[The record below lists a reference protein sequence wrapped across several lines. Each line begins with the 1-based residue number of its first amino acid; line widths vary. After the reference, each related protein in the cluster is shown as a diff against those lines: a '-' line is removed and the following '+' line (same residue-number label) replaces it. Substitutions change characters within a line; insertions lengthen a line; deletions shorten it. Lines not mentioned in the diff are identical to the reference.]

1 MRVTLDTLKNFNLY
15 ENLPEKVKNLNYG
28 EFLVLYYDV
37 DEENLKLKVFELK
50 TVVKINYTLYKG
62 IRQKYQE
69 YQSAVKVGFFS
80 NTFETRDGLF
90 YQFLR
95 TYNSAEDV
103 SKFYAYAV
111 EQDMSIA
118 TNIETNAI
126 TEIYN
131 SDDFRRSISYFCER
145 RLQSIMFVY
154 DMVNEAFQKN
164 LSINL
169 YGQKLKK
176 VVNLVKY
183 QGGIMPEIGGTFRF
197 MVIGEN
203 ANLTETQKLR
213 LAEAKSLLRSLN
225 PMELIYSKTG
235 WILGSKDGKWRTNIA
250 DNEASINYNSIVKY
264 NDMDLYIPK
273 NNTIEQVFPLLNE
286 PDKLYSLGYKGKLSD
301 VLHHP
306 NLYEYYPKLALMPVI
321 YFFGKNGGSNMFY
334 FANNNLGGFI
344 LINGNESSG
353 SSLSILLHE
362 TQHSIQ
368 RIENFATGG
377 NELFAKF
384 VISVGSSEVRK
395 IFASINKIGR
405 LFRDNMLDEQSRI
418 DLSYILKTTIFKTQ
432 QGKQLKAEIQKILS
446 NQITYERETPS
457 LVFYLVL
464 LISNEGDINS
474 SELVE
479 FLSSKMGNI
488 IYEIFENISESY
500 KKTKKFEEKAKF
512 EDGISEEDL
521 PSIMFK
527 AYENLYGELE
537 SRSVQSGRLVEV
549 QLKNYFFLEKW
560 DISPIETIT
569 VIDGVEEVVDLSDVV
584 AAIET
589 KNDEYVLHFQK
600 GQSSLPFIHELAHIV
615 YDALKELGYEQ
626 EIKKDF
632 DETNSVFTDVD
643 EYFVSRFLGYI
654 KERIESID
662 ILEDFRKDNK
672 ISASENINKILD
684 EFFANR
690 ESDEKMNYLKT
701 LLSLIDEQ

>member
-1 MRVTLDTLKNFNLY
+1 
-15 ENLPEKVKNLNYG
+15 
-28 EFLVLYYDV
+28 
-37 DEENLKLKVFELK
+37 
-50 TVVKINYTLYKG
+50 
-62 IRQKYQE
+62 
-69 YQSAVKVGFFS
+69 
-80 NTFETRDGLF
+80 
-90 YQFLR
+90 
-95 TYNSAEDV
+95 
-103 SKFYAYAV
+103 
-111 EQDMSIA
+111 
-118 TNIETNAI
+118 
-126 TEIYN
+126 
-131 SDDFRRSISYFCER
+131 
-145 RLQSIMFVY
+145 
-154 DMVNEAFQKN
+154 
-164 LSINL
+164 
-169 YGQKLKK
+169 
-176 VVNLVKY
+176 
-183 QGGIMPEIGGTFRF
+183 
-197 MVIGEN
+197 
-203 ANLTETQKLR
+203 
-213 LAEAKSLLRSLN
+213 
-225 PMELIYSKTG
+225 
-235 WILGSKDGKWRTNIA
+235 
-250 DNEASINYNSIVKY
+250 
-264 NDMDLYIPK
+264 
-273 NNTIEQVFPLLNE
+273 
-286 PDKLYSLGYKGKLSD
+286 
-301 VLHHP
+301 
-306 NLYEYYPKLALMPVI
+306 
-321 YFFGKNGGSNMFY
+321 
-334 FANNNLGGFI
+334 
-344 LINGNESSG
+344 
-353 SSLSILLHE
+353 
-362 TQHSIQ
+362 
-368 RIENFATGG
+368 
-377 NELFAKF
+377 
-384 VISVGSSEVRK
+384 
-395 IFASINKIGR
+395 
-405 LFRDNMLDEQSRI
+405 MLDEQSRI

-701 LLSLIDEQ
+701 LLSLIDE